1 MLNTGNMVHKYY
13 QLEIYLLIILLQKK
27 FIQLVSVFTY
37 QLIEL
42 YVF

>member
-13 QLEIYLLIILLQKK
+13 QLEIYLLIILLHKK
-27 FIQLVSVFTY
+27 FVHLVAVFKY